1 MYAVVLSYVS
11 GLSTRGIFPMGNKN
25 NYDNNNNHNNHNN
38 KNNDY
43 DNL

>member
-11 GLSTRGIFPMGNKN
+11 GLSTRGIFPMGKK
-25 NYDNNNNHNNHNN
+25 NNNHYNDNN